1 MFRKVAALA
10 ALALIPALT
19 GCGNSTSSQPAK
31 TVTVAASKAAA
42 STSASKATPSSPS
55 TGASSAPYDASSA
68 AADDPDGLSLHILK
82 FGDSF
87 AVPSTK
93 VIYTVGQPR
102 QVKDDNGVSYY
113 GDHVA
118 TVVQID
124 MKIVNGSKTDYDIAL
139 FPMGLVGDY
148 NSDCNTDFPE
158 AGSSTGMHE
167 NPVRVRV
174 GSTVTYS
181 IRCGADK
188 SGQLTMQVAPDGMSD
203 PWAVYSNEPGYVHTP
218 GQEP

>member
-1 MFRKVAALA
+1 MIRKAAVLA

-19 GCGNSTSSQPAK
+19 ACGSTASSQQVK
-31 TVTVAASKAAA
+31 TATVAASRAAA
-42 STSASKATPSSPS
+42 STPASKTTPSSSS

-93 VIYTVGQPR
+93 VVYTVGQPK

-113 GDHVA
+113 GDHVD

-124 MKIVNGSKTDYDIAL
+124 MKIVNRSKTDYDIAL

-158 AGSSTGMHE
+158 ADSSTGMHE

-174 GSTVTYS
+174 GSTATYS

-188 SGQLTMQVAPDGMSD
+188 SGRLTMQVAPDGMSD
-203 PWAVYSNEPGYVHTP
+203 PWAIYSNEPGYAHTP